1 MYKIYNKWP
10 ELAMDA
16 YQLNHDLIDFK
27 KIDHIV
33 FAGMGGSGTIGDVFS
48 SILSKT
54 NIHVAVVKG
63 YLLPN
68 TVDANTLVVATSVSG
83 NTTETLTILNTTR
96 KLNCKV
102 IAFSS
107 GGKMQQ
113 FCTKNRIE
121 YRKIPKNHSPRAS
134 FPIFLYSML
143 NVLAPIIHIKKEDV
157 EESISLLGS
166 LRKEIDSSNLAK
178 TNPSLQLAEWM
189 KGIPLIY
196 YPFGLRAAAMRFK
209 NSLQENC
216 KLHTISENVIEACHN
231 DIVAWEKKSNVMP
244 ILLRGQNDYV
254 KTKERWD
261 ILKQYFKIN
270 NIDHWEISSVKGSI
284 LSKITSLIYL
294 LDYATIYRAVLS
306 KLDPTPVPS
315 IDFVKR
321 RLKP

>member
-1 MYKIYNKWP
+1 MYKIYNEWP
-10 ELAMDA
+10 EMAMNA
-16 YQLNHDLIDFK
+16 YQFNHDLIDFK
-27 KIDHIV
+27 NIDHIV

-83 NTTETLTILNTTR
+83 NTAETLTILNASS

-113 FCTKNRIE
+113 FCAKNRIE
-121 YRKIPKNHSPRAS
+121 HRKILKNHSPRAS

-143 NVLAPIIHIKKEDV
+143 NILSPIISIKKNDV
-157 EESISLLGS
+157 EESIALWQSLQH
-166 LRKEIDSSNLAK
+166 EIDSSNLTK

-189 KGIPLIY
+189 TGIPLIY
-196 YPFGLRAAAMRFK
+196 YPFGLRASAIRFK

-231 DIVAWEKKSNVMP
+231 DIVAWEKKSNVTP
-244 ILLRGQNDYV
+244 ILLRGQNDYI
-254 KTKERWD
+254 KTKERWR

-270 NIDHWEISSVKGSI
+270 NINYWEILSVKGSI
-284 LSKITSLIYL
+284 LSKLTSLIYL
-294 LDYATIYRAVLS
+294 LDYATIYRAILS

-315 IDFVKR
+315 IDFVKK
-321 RLKP
+321 RL